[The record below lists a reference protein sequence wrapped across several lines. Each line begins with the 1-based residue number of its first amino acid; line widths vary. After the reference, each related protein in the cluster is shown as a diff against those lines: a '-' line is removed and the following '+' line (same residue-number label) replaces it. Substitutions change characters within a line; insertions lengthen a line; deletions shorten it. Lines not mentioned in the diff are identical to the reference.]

1 MSQVTFDRC
10 ELVASDGGAGGKG
23 GNGNTGNAGK
33 PGAPGGGEFAPDS
46 GGVTIGKAG
55 SGGTGGHGG
64 NGGSG
69 AGGNGGPSHALV
81 YKGTAPI
88 KSPDTMLVY
97 GAGGAKGIGGT
108 LMGAQ
113 ALAGLT
119 GAASYELILP

>member
-1 MSQVTFDRC
+1 MSQVTLDRC
-10 ELVASDGGAGGKG
+10 ELFASDGGAGGKG
-23 GNGNTGNAGK
+23 GNGSAGNEGK
-33 PGAPGGGEFAPDS
+33 SGANGGGEFVPDG

-55 SGGTGGHGG
+55 GGGTGGHGG

-88 KSPDTMLVY
+88 KSPDTVLVY

-108 LMGAQ
+108 LMGAK
-113 ALAGLT
+113 ALDGLAG
-119 GAASYELILP
+119 GASVELILP